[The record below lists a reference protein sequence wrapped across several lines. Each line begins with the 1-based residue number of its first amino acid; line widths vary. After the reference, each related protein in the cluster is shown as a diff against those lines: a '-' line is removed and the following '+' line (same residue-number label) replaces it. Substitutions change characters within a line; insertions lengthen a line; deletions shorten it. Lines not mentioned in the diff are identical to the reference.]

1 MSWSSHLRSAQ
12 DFLKV
17 GQEVECVVL
26 AVEKDERKL
35 SLGMKQLSV
44 DPWEG
49 IEGRFPVQSKHTAK
63 VRAFTNFG
71 VFCELAEGID
81 GLVHISD
88 LSWSKKIKHPS
99 EFCAIGDNIEV
110 MVMELDKDNRKISL
124 GHKQIEENPWD
135 VFETVFTEGSRHQGT
150 IIRKEGSHA
159 IVSLPYG
166 LEGFCLS
173 KNMKKEDGSTAKV
186 EDTLDFV
193 VLEFNKNQ
201 RKIAVSHTGT
211 FKEEEASA
219 DSAKKPRAKKSEG
232 NDNNNAV
239 KAVNAQVEKST
250 LGDIDALAALKEKME
265 GKGE

>member
-1 MSWSSHLRSAQ
+1 M
-12 DFLKV
+12 
-17 GQEVECVVL
+17 EVVVL
-26 AVEKDERKL
+26 
-35 SLGMKQLSV
+35 
-44 DPWEG
+44 
-49 IEGRFPVQSKHTAK
+49 
-63 VRAFTNFG
+63 
-71 VFCELAEGID
+71 
-81 GLVHISD
+81 
-88 LSWSKKIKHPS
+88 
-99 EFCAIGDNIEV
+99 
-110 MVMELDKDNRKISL
+110 ELDKDSRKISL

-166 LEGFCLS
+166 LEGFCVS
-173 KNMKKEDGSTAKV
+173 KNLKKEDGSTAKV
-186 EDTLDFV
+186 EETLEFV

-219 DSAKKPRAKKSEG
+219 EAPKKPRTGKKPESAG
-232 NDNNNAV
+232 DSNAV

-250 LGDIDALAALKEKME
+250 LGDIGALAALKEKME